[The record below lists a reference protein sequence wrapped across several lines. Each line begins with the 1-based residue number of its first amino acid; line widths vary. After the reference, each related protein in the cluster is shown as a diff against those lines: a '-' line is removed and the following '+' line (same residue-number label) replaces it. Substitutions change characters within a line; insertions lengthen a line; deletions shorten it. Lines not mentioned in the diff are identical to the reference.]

1 MANILDYLDWRGDL
15 TFEQSPFNE
24 VDNYIL
30 CKLGYPDYTGIIPR
44 TGGIP
49 IGEAVAGYDAAL
61 DDIDADD
68 EMGPLASPVMMTVIR
83 RLPKTVRFGGLTVC
97 DFVAK
102 IDPVLEEQFSA
113 LTIILPDGT
122 RFVTYR
128 GTGDTIISW
137 KEDFLLSVED
147 VVAAQRDAAEY
158 LLQESAAFGGPIMLG
173 GHSKGGN
180 LAVYAAIKAP
190 PDVKQRI
197 TAIYNNDGPG
207 FRRDPSAL
215 PEYAAIKPVLHTLV
229 SQHTVIGKLLH
240 YDRDCT
246 IVKCLPTGIAAHD
259 GFNWEVMGTSFVRCR
274 DYSFDSKAFEVALN
288 ETLNGMTDDER
299 RSFVEE
305 FFSILTSTGASTLSD
320 LTEHRLRQALEL
332 GSEMRRSPE
341 VKKFLQT
348 SLNII
353 LQETLAEA
361 KASLPKPRLPFDF
374 DRDEQAKDE

>member
-1 MANILDYLDWRGDL
+1 MPNILDYLDWRGDL

-30 CKLGYPDYTGIIPR
+30 CKLGCPDYTGIIPE
-44 TGGIP
+44 TGCIS
-49 IGEAVAGYDAAL
+49 IGDAVSGYDAAL
-61 DDIDADD
+61 GD
-68 EMGPLASPVMMTVIR
+68 ENAEDELGPLASPVMMRVIR
-83 RLPKTVRFGGLTVC
+83 ALPRTARFGGLKVC
-97 DFVAK
+97 DFIAK
-102 IDPVLEEQFSA
+102 LDPVQEEQFSA

-147 VVAAQRDAAEY
+147 VVSAQKDAAAY
-158 LLQESAAFGGPIMLG
+158 LIKESSYDSGPLMLG

-180 LAVYAAIKAP
+180 LSVYAAVKAP
-190 PDVKQRI
+190 EAVQKRI

-207 FRRDPSAL
+207 FRRDPSAM
-215 PEYAAIKPVLHTLV
+215 PEYLRIKPVLHTLV

-246 IVKCLPTGIAAHD
+246 IVKCGPTGIAAHD
-259 GFNWEVMGTSFVRCR
+259 GFNWEVLGTRFVRCR

-288 ETLNGMTDDER
+288 ETLNGMNDEER
-299 RSFVEE
+299 RDFVEE

-320 LTEHRLRQALEL
+320 LNEHRLRQALEL
-332 GSEMRRSPE
+332 GSEMRRSQE
-341 VKKFLQT
+341 VRKFLQT

-353 LQETLAEA
+353 LQETIAEA
-361 KASLPKPRLPFDF
+361 KASLPRPRLPFDF
-374 DRDEQAKDE
+374 DRDGEDQ